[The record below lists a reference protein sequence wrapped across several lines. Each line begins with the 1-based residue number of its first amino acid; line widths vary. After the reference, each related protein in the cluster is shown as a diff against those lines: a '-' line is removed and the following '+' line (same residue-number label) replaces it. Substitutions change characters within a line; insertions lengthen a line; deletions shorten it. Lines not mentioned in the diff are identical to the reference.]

1 MSAGGTFRATEG
13 NLVMRTLM
21 LSLAGAAAIA
31 FATSASAA
39 ILNLSASA
47 SQGVLTH
54 GTGTAQTATDIIANY
69 GPGGPTIVHFNGDTT
84 QTVSTTDL
92 LHLQGGQGQADVT
105 GAII

>member
-1 MSAGGTFRATEG
+1 MRRVLMIALASAA
-13 NLVMRTLM
+13 VM
-21 LSLAGAAAIA
+21 AAS
-31 FATSASAA
+31 TPASAA

-54 GTGTAQTATDIIANY
+54 GTGTEQTATDIIANY
-69 GPGGPTIVHFNGDTT
+69 GPGGPTIVHFNGDTN

-105 GAII
+105 GAIISGNNAYALFAGD